1 MNKNRNSTKK
11 SAVSSKNQR
20 KFANK
25 HFSAEFRVDVA
36 KLDSA
41 RDSAKNVR
49 DSAKDSAK
57 NAKDSTRDS
66 AKKSAESAKNAK
78 DSTRDSAKKSA
89 DSTKNMRDS
98 TKLDSTQDSTKLSHK
113 SPFKKR
119 LKKYAKNS
127 AIALLYA
134 FIFTLPIYANIFT
147 YLSIDILNGKNGVFL
162 PYLNTIFAL
171 CAVASILKV
180 DRKYRF
186 YFGFWVGILWFYW
199 MGMSFTHSYSSI
211 MHFIP
216 VALLLI
222 GVIYG
227 AVFYI
232 LLFFN
237 ALLWRIFT
245 LSVIGHIA
253 IFGFDWMVVPA
264 LFSFSIFRVGAWSFI
279 FILFFVA
286 LCLHYY
292 QKSRTAEKKDAKKR
306 NFKRAIFALIPLIFV
321 IDFSHIDVE
330 VPPKIFISQMDV
342 NQQIKW
348 LEETQ
353 IVSERNFAVIDEA
366 IMRGDKMVILPETAF
381 PFALNT
387 FERILQTLLEK
398 SHQITIIAG
407 AWHFENDKSFNATYI
422 FENGEVEIRNKTF
435 LAPFGEYLP
444 LPKFLSNIFSKITGL
459 QYGLEE
465 ARGEIGN
472 VDSAIF
478 SFRNAICY
486 EATKR
491 EMYSDNP
498 KYMVV
503 ISNNAW
509 FAPSIQPVLQMML
522 IKYYARLYGTMVI
535 HASNGSRS
543 MVISPNTGVWLV
555 EGV

>member
-1 MNKNRNSTKK
+1 MNKNQNSTKK

-36 KLDSA
+36 KLDST
-41 RDSAKNVR
+41 RDSAKNAK
-49 DSAKDSAK
+49 DSARDSAK

-66 AKKSAESAKNAK
+66 
-78 DSTRDSAKKSA
+78 
-89 DSTKNMRDS
+89 
-98 TKLDSTQDSTKLSHK
+98 TKLDSARDSTKLSHK

-222 GVIYG
+222 GIIYG

-237 ALLWRIFT
+237 VLLWRIFT

-398 SHQITIIAG
+398 SRQITIIAG

-555 EGV
+555 EGL